1 MNFKQQL
8 SGRLFFVEMRFMKK
22 YLILI
27 WIIMTICIETV
38 SATDRQRLTDV
49 DYMPLRQK
57 VGMIFMIRPESIDPD
72 MPLEQ
77 VNDTYRYG
85 VSKVTKQMAKLY
97 RQYPAGGFCIF
108 EKNIVDPKQLYR
120 FTTSLHRLNPNV
132 LLSIDEEGGRIT
144 RIGRNDKFDV
154 PHFDYMESLGK
165 DKTAE
170 EIYPIGVEIGRTIG
184 GYLRHYQFD
193 IDFAPVADVNTNPNN
208 IVIGNRA
215 FGSDPDVAASAVRG
229 VIAGLSEN
237 GIIGC
242 LKHFPGHG
250 DTTGDTHDG
259 YVRSDKTWEQL
270 AECEMIPFRAGINA
284 GAKMVM
290 TAHIALP
297 CVTGEDRLPSTLS
310 QHILQDKLRGELG
323 FGGVIVSDAI
333 CMGAIHNDYTSGEA
347 AVRAF
352 LAGCDMILM
361 PYNYVEA
368 FEAVLAAV
376 QNGDISEER
385 LNASV
390 KRILELK
397 K

>member
-1 MNFKQQL
+1 
-8 SGRLFFVEMRFMKK
+8 
-22 YLILI
+22 
-27 WIIMTICIETV
+27 
-38 SATDRQRLTDV
+38 
-49 DYMPLRQK
+49 
-57 VGMIFMIRPESIDPD
+57 
-72 MPLEQ
+72 
-77 VNDTYRYG
+77 
-85 VSKVTKQMAKLY
+85 
-97 RQYPAGGFCIF
+97 
-108 EKNIVDPKQLYR
+108 
-120 FTTSLHRLNPNV
+120 
-132 LLSIDEEGGRIT
+132 
-144 RIGRNDKFDV
+144 
-154 PHFDYMESLGK
+154 
-165 DKTAE
+165 
-170 EIYPIGVEIGRTIG
+170 
-184 GYLRHYQFD
+184 
-193 IDFAPVADVNTNPNN
+193 
-208 IVIGNRA
+208 
-215 FGSDPDVAASAVRG
+215 
-229 VIAGLSEN
+229 
-237 GIIGC
+237 
-242 LKHFPGHG
+242 
-250 DTTGDTHDG
+250 
-259 YVRSDKTWEQL
+259 
-270 AECEMIPFRAGINA
+270 MIPFRAGINA

-376 QNGDISEER
+376 QNGDISEDR